1 VDTGFIQLKYIKM
14 KGFIKLVVAS
24 GQWYL
29 TQKLN
34 LKKKPG
40 VFKTRNRMKSNEI
53 NFSEK

>member
-29 TQKLN
+29 TQKLKI
-34 LKKKPG
+34 KKEAGCFQNQEP
-40 VFKTRNRMKSNEI
+40 NE
-53 NFSEK
+53 K